1 MSKTKLTKVK
11 YAHTDSLAKGRFGF
25 IEDETLKEN
34 IAIYVQYISFL
45 VSLDEEYDLG
55 IITYSIFKDIVVHTA
70 HVVESL
76 VNYKLKKLI
85 ANGAIQEDGLAGYD
99 ERFQE
104 KKEIHKCD
112 QEGITYVAGKLIKTP
127 IQIKDD
133 TTFLFLTGAGKK
145 CGLLTKE
152 LYDDCEKI
160 RGMRNKIHLSGL
172 KKVDDQYSKTDIS
185 NLFKM
190 TEKIIDRVR
199 DYETKVSN

>member
-11 YAHTDSLAKGRFGF
+11 YAHTDSLTKGRFSF
-25 IEDETLKEN
+25 IEDATLKEN
-34 IAIYVQYISFL
+34 VAIYVQYISFL

-55 IITYSIFKDIVVHTA
+55 ILTYSIFKDIVVHTA

-76 VNYKLKKLI
+76 INYKLQKLI
-85 ANGAIQEDGLAGYD
+85 IVGAIQEDGLAGY
-99 ERFQE
+99 EEELQE

-112 QEGITYVAGKLIKTP
+112 QEGITYVAGKLIKTA
-127 IQIKDD
+127 IRIKDD
-133 TTFLFLTGAGKK
+133 TKFLILNRAGMK

-172 KKVDDQYSKTDIS
+172 KKVDDQYSKGDIS
-185 NLFKM
+185 DLFKM

-199 DYETKVSN
+199 DYEAKAAN